1 MTTYTVH
8 FRNDAARACHNIKAK
23 TPERALAR
31 ARKLLTE
38 DGLDLWFDAYDVASD
53 VNEIVV
59 SDDSGND
66 LAFWYDDD
74 LTLRL
79 AAQDL
84 LDAAEL
90 VVARWEQG
98 DLAEAVRKLS
108 TAIAKAKGGAA

>member
-8 FRNDAARACHNIKAK
+8 FRNYAAWASHDVKAK
-23 TPERALAR
+23 TPEKALALAR
-31 ARKLLTE
+31 KFVDE
-38 DGLDLWFDAYDVASD
+38 DSLDLLFEAYDITSD

-98 DLAEAVRKLS
+98 DLAEAVRELS
-108 TAIAKAKGGAA
+108 AAIVKAKGGAA